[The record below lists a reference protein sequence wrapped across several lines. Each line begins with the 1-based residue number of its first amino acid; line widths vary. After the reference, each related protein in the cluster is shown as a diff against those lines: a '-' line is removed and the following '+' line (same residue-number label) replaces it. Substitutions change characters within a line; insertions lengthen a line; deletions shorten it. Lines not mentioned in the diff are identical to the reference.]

1 MGSKL
6 FVRAVFPGVLL
17 AALVVGIGLAA
28 AGVSVAVAGTA
39 VGLGATAVLLALES
53 WRPRDPAMRLNA
65 DSQALPDVAHYLLC
79 TQLAGPLGGYLV
91 AVGAIHLLGL
101 PREAVLTTAPSQW
114 PFAVQAVVAWLAFG
128 LLDYWMHRAYHS
140 VDALW
145 WVHSVHHDTEGV
157 NVLKFGRVHALEGLA
172 SGAMVVLLATIGLP
186 WDALA
191 VVLATNAVLV
201 NLSHANIDLQ
211 VWRPVHWVLPTVHLH
226 RIHHA
231 RDRALHDTNLGL
243 PFYDLAFGTY
253 TLSLIHI

>member
-1 MGSKL
+1 M
-6 FVRAVFPGVLL
+6 
-17 AALVVGIGLAA
+17 
-28 AGVSVAVAGTA
+28 
-39 VGLGATAVLLALES
+39 
-53 WRPRDPAMRLNA
+53 
-65 DSQALPDVAHYLLC
+65 
-79 TQLAGPLGGYLV
+79 
-91 AVGAIHLLGL
+91 
-101 PREAVLTTAPSQW
+101 
-114 PFAVQAVVAWLAFG
+114 
-128 LLDYWMHRAYHS
+128 
-140 VDALW
+140 
-145 WVHSVHHDTEGV
+145 HHDTEGV

-253 TLSLIHI
+253 TSPTACPAPEMGRIDPHASTSFVGQLWVPARKWSEAARHRVRSGAPTFEPAEREPVG